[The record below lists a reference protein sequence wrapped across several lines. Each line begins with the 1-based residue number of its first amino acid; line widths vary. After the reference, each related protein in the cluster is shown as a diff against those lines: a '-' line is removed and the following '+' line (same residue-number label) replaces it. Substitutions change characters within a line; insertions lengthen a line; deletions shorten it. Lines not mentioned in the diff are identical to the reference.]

1 MVFALNIYSD
11 SSPQQE
17 AIRVDK
23 LTQNKIEDSVD
34 LEIVLD
40 AALQESNHALEES
53 ILFFI
58 QSL

>member
-11 SSPQQE
+11 SSPQRE
-17 AIRVDK
+17 AILVDK
-23 LTQNKIEDSVD
+23 VTQIIEDSVD

-40 AALQESNHALEES
+40 AALHLSNHALEES

>member
-11 SSPQQE
+11 SSPQWE

-23 LTQNKIEDSVD
+23 VTQNKIEGVD

-40 AALQESNHALEES
+40 AALHLSNHALEEF